1 MERNC
6 RYIERFGQKIIIQ
19 IVISASFADV
29 RGHPDRMQDEIELAA
44 EMLHGL
50 LDQVLQ
56 IGYAGGVG
64 RYDDGAA
71 RLGQLTRDRVFVQGS
86 ENQPLLSFQQII
98 RHLYSLLIGAK
109 VVKYVELQK
118 GDYCGTKM

>member
-1 MERNC
+1 
-6 RYIERFGQKIIIQ
+6 
-19 IVISASFADV
+19 
-29 RGHPDRMQDEIELAA
+29 MQDEIELAA

-71 RLGQLTRDRVFVQGS
+71 RLGQLIDGSHADRHGSIGQHDLRSLFHGALGHFPRDRVFVQGS